1 MKVCLR
7 VFWGKIN
14 NEEGRE
20 MRAEELGI
28 LIIDDEKNI
37 QITLQ
42 DVLEYYGFKEVYLAS
57 NGEEGVETLKEIL
70 QKGYKY
76 ELVLTDRNMGGG
88 MLGEEVVRY
97 IKSRFPEVRVAMMS
111 AADPK
116 VVRPVA
122 LAAGAD
128 GFLEKPIGMQDL
140 IQMIRSLF
148 GAA

>member
-1 MKVCLR
+1 
-7 VFWGKIN
+7 
-14 NEEGRE
+14 

-70 QKGYKY
+70 QKGCYKY

-128 GFLEKPIGMQDL
+128 GFLEKPIGMKDL

-148 GAA
+148 STA